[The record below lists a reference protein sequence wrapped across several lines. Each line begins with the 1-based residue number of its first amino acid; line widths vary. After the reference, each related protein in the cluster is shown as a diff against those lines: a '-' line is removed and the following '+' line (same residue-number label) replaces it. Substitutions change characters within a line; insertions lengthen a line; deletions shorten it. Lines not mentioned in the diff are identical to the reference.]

1 MSIKLKRISAAVMLT
16 AVMLCSMVFN
26 TASVYAYNS
35 DVNEGVCVVAFYIE
49 NAEYYAVDNAG
60 NPFYLA
66 AAGSGL
72 LSSGTGFF
80 VGNEGEDPVNVVTNC
95 HVVEDFLEA
104 KEGGTGY
111 LVLTENDPQYGV
123 ILLAYE
129 SCQLRVYYDENDYEE
144 AFVVDAGSVD
154 KVDLAILKLGKAT
167 SKRHPLNIKVPDEDM
182 LGETV
187 YTVGYPGAADNE
199 LTSASRWSTDD
210 ATVSK
215 GAITKFARTS
225 GTGVATI
232 QTDANI
238 QHGNSGGPLVD
249 EDGNVVGIN
258 TWYYAPDSVEVNN
271 YAINAEELVTMLKN
285 NNIDYSEPG
294 KKSKGISPIMIGAIA
309 GGAVLVIVIVVV
321 VILLSSKK
329 KGNAAPARA
338 QMPGGMP
345 GANPMNPQMNP
356 QMRGQMP
363 GGMPGG
369 APMNNGMTAPAMGNG
384 MQMGGM
390 NQKPAQ
396 PSRKPVI
403 RSMSTQ
409 HNGATF
415 PIGKEPVLIGRDTAN
430 CKVIF
435 REGTAGVSGRHCSVE
450 YKPEMNE
457 FLVTDLRS
465 TYGTYLMNGQRLQ
478 PNVPFHCKPGE
489 SFYVGDKANVL
500 CVEVR

>member
-1 MSIKLKRISAAVMLT
+1 MSNRFKKISVAIMLT
-16 AVMLCSMVFN
+16 AIMLCSLVFN
-26 TASVYAYNS
+26 AKSAYAYNS
-35 DVNEGVCVVAFYIE
+35 DVNEGVCVIAFYVE
-49 NAEYYAVDNAG
+49 NAEYYAVDSSG
-60 NPFYLA
+60 SPFYLGQ
-66 AAGSGL
+66 AGSGL
-72 LSSGTGFF
+72 VSSGTGFF
-80 VGNEGEDPVNVVTNC
+80 VGADGEDPVNIVTNC

-111 LVLTENDPQYGV
+111 IVLTKDDPQYGV

-129 SCQLRVYYDENDYEE
+129 SCQLRVYYDENDFEE

-154 KVDLAILKLGKAT
+154 KVDLAILKIGKPT
-167 SKRHPLNIKVPDEDM
+167 SKRHSLNIKVPDEDM

-199 LTSASRWSTDD
+199 LTSASKWSTDD
-210 ATVSK
+210 ATVAK

-285 NNIDYSEPG
+285 NNVEYSEPG
-294 KKSKGISPIMIGAIA
+294 KKGFSLSP
-309 GGAVLVIVIVVV
+309 LVIGIIAAALVAVIVVV
-321 VILLSSKK
+321 VLVIVLTSKK
-329 KGNAAPARA
+329 KQSAAPATPQRA
-338 QMPGGMP
+338 PMPNGM
-345 GANPMNPQMNP
+345 PMNPQMNP

-363 GGMPGG
+363 NGMP
-369 APMNNGMTAPAMGNG
+369 MNGGMTAAAMGMN
-384 MQMGGM
+384 GM
-390 NQKPAQ
+390 NQQARPAQ
-396 PSRKPVI
+396 PSKKAMI

-415 PIGKEPVLIGRDTAN
+415 PIGSEPILIGRDTAN
-430 CKVIF
+430 CKVVF

-450 YKPEMNE
+450 YKPDMNE